1 MTKTVHSASPFWR
14 ARAGFRK
21 NRLGNACFWIL
32 VVMYAAVLFADF
44 LSPYAFDSE
53 SRNHSYAPP
62 SRVRW
67 VGADGRLSRPFVYNV
82 SFTFDENHKRVY
94 REDRA
99 TASPVRFFSRGD
111 PYKFLGLIPTTVHLF
126 RVDEPARIYL
136 LGADARGRDLLSRLL
151 YGGRIS
157 LSIGLIGVSISFTL
171 GLLIGGVSGYYGGWV
186 DNLMMR
192 VTEMFMLVPGFY
204 LMLALISA
212 MPDHFNS
219 VQIYLTLVVV
229 LSLIGW
235 AGLAR
240 IIRGMAIS
248 LREREYVLAA
258 KSLGLTDLQIVRRHI
273 LPHTFSYSIVA
284 VTLSIPGYIMGE
296 AALSLLGLGIQDP
309 VPSWGNLLS
318 DAMAIAHIQLHPWI
332 LMPGALIFITV
343 ICFNVVGDA
352 LRDALDPLLKGE
364 QL

>member
-1 MTKTVHSASPFWR
+1 LLT
-14 ARAGFRK
+14 
-21 NRLGNACFWIL
+21 L
-32 VVMYAAVLFADF
+32 YAAALFADF
-44 LSPYAFDSE
+44 LSPYAFDGE
-53 SRNHSYAPP
+53 SRRHSYAPP
-62 SRVRW
+62 GRVHW
-67 VGADGRLSRPFVYNV
+67 VGADGRLTRPFVHDV
-82 SFTFDENHKRVY
+82 SFSFDENHKRVY
-94 REDRA
+94 GEDRT
-99 TASPVRFFSRGD
+99 TAYPVRFFSEGD
-111 PYKFLGLIPTTVHLF
+111 PYKFLGFIPAKIHLF
-126 RVDEPARIYL
+126 GVEAPARIYL

-151 YGGRIS
+151 YGGRVS

-171 GLLIGGVSGYYGGWV
+171 GLLIGGISGYYGGWV
-186 DNLMMR
+186 DNLIMR
-192 VTEMFMLVPGFY
+192 LTEMFMLIPGFY

-240 IIRGMAIS
+240 IIRGLAIS

-258 KSLGLTDLQIVRRHI
+258 KALGLTDLQIIRRHI

-284 VTLSIPGYIMGE
+284 ATLSVPGYIMGE

-318 DAMAIAHIQLHPWI
+318 DAMAIAHIQSHPWI
-332 LMPGALIFITV
+332 LAPGALIFITV
-343 ICFNVVGDA
+343 ICFNVSGDA
-352 LRDALDPLLKGE
+352 LRDAFDPLLKKE
-364 QL
+364 EL